1 MTAFRGS
8 RKDVTYYGGLVSFG
22 GLQNF
27 GGLQALPGSQRSQ
40 KPRLQHYLRRNVW
53 RVAMNE
59 KCVRCAVAVSA
70 LSAAPLADPP
80 SRREQYCEYMGHLA
94 IHLRPGPPTG
104 PNHNP
109 VLYCFCNTFEARAP
123 HGTQLAKCK
132 SSPSPHCAQ
141 DSRGDSV
148 LHQKAHDS

>member
-1 MTAFRGS
+1 M
-8 RKDVTYYGGLVSFG
+8 
-22 GLQNF
+22 QNF

-80 SRREQYCEYMGHLA
+80 SRREQYCECMGHLA

-104 PNHNP
+104 PRGLASTTKKRLLASYDCCTAAFDVHGFAAWGRRRLRFEVCTFALCCALFAALLVRGPNCRA
-109 VLYCFCNTFEARAP
+109 YNT
-123 HGTQLAKCK
+123 
-132 SSPSPHCAQ
+132 
-141 DSRGDSV
+141 
-148 LHQKAHDS
+148 